1 MWQAFAVVAVF
12 IVLVAVGLLFV
23 NHSVYKDFEGRD
35 PVVQVRGSAGSC
47 RSKKQCKPSCVLNN
61 CAVLQ
66 ALFAIVFGLSVN
78 LLLLILSE
86 ILGVLSHR
94 SAEKWLTQLF

>member
-1 MWQAFAVVAVF
+1 MQIWC
-12 IVLVAVGLLFV
+12 GL
-23 NHSVYKDFEGRD
+23 NE
-35 PVVQVRGSAGSC
+35 
-47 RSKKQCKPSCVLNN
+47 

-94 SAEKWLTQLF
+94 SVEKWLTQVFLQIFDAKRVKLTDACITPGQG